1 MIQNKVKL
9 IDNRTVATFNFTGMD
24 ENKKNQQ
31 VKQLIL
37 LLLSNVRGEIQF
49 QRIGHL
55 LKRRNLTQS
64 GLISSAMPPPTY

>member
-1 MIQNKVKL
+1 MVGTEGCRAFKL
-9 IDNRTVATFNFTGMD
+9 SKKHFTNQSQTNCTVATFNFTGMD

-49 QRIGHL
+49 QRIEHL
-55 LKRRNLTQS
+55 LK
-64 GLISSAMPPPTY
+64 GEI